1 MTASSPPMSFPRLPL
16 YVVITPSHRVLFDDF
31 FLPSLDQEQFELQ
44 SLELDQS
51 GAGEFL
57 ADDFKRCILF
67 KVEQIIA
74 SISRHAGQVIVWS
87 DIDIQFFGMKSA
99 DIMAPFQ
106 DTALQFAAQRL
117 TKRADEVCGGF
128 YAIRCCRETL
138 DFFVAVREAT
148 LHQTHGNE
156 QDAINL
162 LLQPPAALHWQL
174 LGPRFYARSHGAW
187 LPPDL
192 VMHHATCI
200 LPGDAVRQKIKLL
213 SELKNH
219 HRWSVLRHV
228 LFQCKV
234 LAKSL
239 LRACGLRVI

>member
-1 MTASSPPMSFPRLPL
+1 MTPLTPPMSSSRVPI
-16 YVVITPSHRVLFDDF
+16 YVVITPSHRVLFNDF
-31 FLPSLDQEQFELQ
+31 FLPSLDQEQFNLQ
-44 SLELDQS
+44 SLELDQT

-74 SISRHAGQVIVWS
+74 SIRRHEGQIIVWS
-87 DIDIQFFGMKSA
+87 DIDIQFFAMKA
-99 DIMAPFQ
+99 DDILAPFR
-106 DTALQFAAQRL
+106 DASLQFAAQRL
-117 TKRADEVCGGF
+117 NKKSDVVCGGF
-128 YAIRCCRETL
+128 YAIRCCRETA
-138 DFFVAVREAT
+138 DFFEAVLDAT
-148 LHQTHGNE
+148 VHKTQGNE

-162 LLQPPAALHWQL
+162 LLRSPGALHWQL
-174 LGPRFYARSHGAW
+174 LGSQFYARSHGAL
-187 LPPDL
+187 LPPNL
-192 VMHHATCI
+192 VLHHATCI

-213 SELKNH
+213 SELENH
-219 HRWSVLRHV
+219 HRWSLLRHI